1 MNSTITI
8 RLNEEERKIFDE
20 YSKVYK
26 GGMST
31 MIKQLALEKLQDEYD
46 LAAVARFEKVSKEQ
60 FAKDLKGMKDGTITI
75 RPYEELLKEA
85 GIE

>member
-1 MNSTITI
+1 MNSTVTI

-26 GGMST
+26 GGIST

-46 LAAVARFEKVSKEQ
+46 LAIVARFE
-60 FAKDLKGMKDGTITI
+60 KGMKDGTITV
-75 RPYEELLKEA
+75 RPYEELLEETGLK
-85 GIE
+85 

>member
-1 MNSTITI
+1 MNSTVTI

-26 GGMST
+26 GGIST

-46 LAAVARFEKVSKEQ
+46 LATVARFE
-60 FAKDLKGMKDGTITI
+60 KGMKDGTITI
-75 RPYEELLKEA
+75 RPYKELLKEV

>member
-1 MNSTITI
+1 MNSTVTI

-26 GGMST
+26 GGIST

-46 LAAVARFEKVSKEQ
+46 LATVTRFEN
-60 FAKDLKGMKDGTITI
+60 GMENGTITI
-75 RPYEELLKEA
+75 RSYEELLKEV
-85 GIE
+85 GME

>member
-1 MNSTITI
+1 MCYICVTWRYNMTSTVTI

-26 GGMST
+26 GGLST

-46 LAAVARFEKVSKEQ
+46 VQTIYHFEKG
-60 FAKDLKGMKDGTITI
+60 LKDGNITI
-75 RPYEELLKEA
+75 RPYDELLKEL

>member
-8 RLNEEERKIFDE
+8 RLNDEERKVFDE

-26 GGMST
+26 GGIST

-46 LAAVARFEKVSKEQ
+46 LSVASRFEKGIKE
-60 FAKDLKGMKDGTITI
+60 GSITI
-75 RPYEELLKEA
+75 RPYEDLLKEV
-85 GIE
+85 GIK

>member
-1 MNSTITI
+1 MNFTITI

-46 LAAVARFEKVSKEQ
+46 LAAVARFEK
-60 FAKDLKGMKDGTITI
+60 GMKDGTITI
-75 RPYEELLKEA
+75 RPYEELLKEV

>member
-46 LAAVARFEKVSKEQ
+46 LTAVAKFE
-60 FAKDLKGMKDGTITI
+60 KGMKDGTITI
-75 RPYEELLKEA
+75 RPYEELLKEV